1 MIKNTRVHI
10 IISFVIIIVAIII
23 VWVLRAAVV
32 IEEGLDEREFNK
44 FYDPSTTTATTDT
57 YKTLKETNKNIVD
70 KISQIYTQC
79 TNKNFPSMKTTCTNL
94 INFLNDARTA
104 CDDLG
109 LKYVSQDSFKNEYV
123 QVSYFVYMSTAIDSI
138 RVKAND
144 MKTYLTNVN
153 PRVGDTTALN
163 KFNENNFITGFRDG
177 GLIYEELCKEIYN
190 FLESETTI
198 KRIFHKSNKLVRRPP
213 VTGPYFY
220 EDQTE
225 LVLTSPFQ
233 FYCRRR

>member
-1 MIKNTRVHI
+1 
-10 IISFVIIIVAIII
+10 
-23 VWVLRAAVV
+23 
-32 IEEGLDEREFNK
+32 
-44 FYDPSTTTATTDT
+44 
-57 YKTLKETNKNIVD
+57 
-70 KISQIYTQC
+70 
-79 TNKNFPSMKTTCTNL
+79 MKTTCTNL

-109 LKYVSQDSFKNEYV
+109 LKYFLQDSFKNMLQSDV
-123 QVSYFVYMSTAIDSI
+123 PNSYFVYMSAAIDSI

-153 PRVGDTTALN
+153 PRVGDTTAAN

-177 GLIYEELCKEIYN
+177 GLIYEELCKEIYK
-190 FLESETTI
+190 FLESESTI

-213 VTGPYFY
+213 VTGPLVY